1 MEAAGANAAGQLEQ
15 CRVELPAREEIKGYV
30 VDFREF
36 LSLVSAAIRYNRS
49 HEFQPTAHSDVD

>member
-1 MEAAGANAAGQLEQ
+1 MWEPRLKVRANTY
-15 CRVELPAREEIKGYV
+15 RVLVHPTEIKGYV